1 MILEIK
7 NLKKSFD
14 RTGIINGVN
23 LVVEEDECHSI
34 IGPNGAGKSTLYNL
48 ITGLY
53 PVDSGQIIFKGNNI
67 TNLNP
72 YEIYRRGISRSF
84 QITNL
89 FQDLTVFENIRCSL
103 FWTLGYKY
111 CFWRSLNKLKSL
123 NIMTDNILERIHLI
137 NKKNEIVNTL
147 SYAEQRLLEIGM
159 TFGNQADLVILDEPS
174 AGLSKFEVEGVIS
187 LITQLKEKKTVV
199 LVEHDMDIVFQI
211 SNRISVLVYGYIIA
225 TGTKEEIKNNRQVQ
239 ESYLGNIKSD

>member
-23 LVVEEDECHSI
+23 LVVEENECHSI

-103 FWTLGYKY
+103 LWTLGYKH

-159 TFGNQADLVILDEPS
+159 TFRKPGRSCN
-174 AGLSKFEVEGVIS
+174 F
-187 LITQLKEKKTVV
+187 
-199 LVEHDMDIVFQI
+199 
-211 SNRISVLVYGYIIA
+211 R
-225 TGTKEEIKNNRQVQ
+225 
-239 ESYLGNIKSD
+239 

>member
-23 LVVEEDECHSI
+23 LTIEENECHSI

-53 PVDSGQIIFKGNNI
+53 PVDSGQILFKGNDI

-72 YEIYRRGISRSF
+72 FQIYRQGISRSF

-103 FWTLGYKY
+103 LWTLGYKH
-111 CFWRSLNKLKSL
+111 CFWRSLNKLRSL
-123 NIMTDNILERIHLI
+123 NSMTENILDRIHLI
-137 NKKNEIVNTL
+137 HKKNEVVNTL

-159 TFGNQADLVILDEPS
+159 TFGDQANLVMLDEPS
-174 AGLSKFEVEGVIS
+174 AGLSKFEVEEVIS
-187 LITQLKEKKTVV
+187 IITQLMEKKTVV

-225 TGTKEEIKNNRQVQ
+225 TGTKDEIKNNKQVQ
-239 ESYLGNIKSD
+239 ESYLGNVKPE